1 MGYFINIAEDDLE
14 KPLEQKWKMT
24 YPPTMVTLISSGH
37 LGDTNMSKNVG
48 KSTRPRNQ
56 HSLS

>member
-1 MGYFINIAEDDLE
+1 MGYFINIAEDDPG
-14 KPLEQKWKMT
+14 KPLELKWKMT
-24 YPPTMVTLISSGH
+24 HPPMMVTLISSGH
-37 LGDTNMSKNVG
+37 LRDTNLSKNVG